1 MFFRGAR
8 KKNSKI
14 YLLIS
19 IYLFTYNVGS
29 AIFGRVTVT
38 VHATNLLLR
47 GHIKQSL
54 PQRVVNQTTG
64 IYIL

>member
-1 MFFRGAR
+1 MFFHGAR

-19 IYLFTYNVGS
+19 IYLFTYNVGL
-29 AIFGRVTVT
+29 AIFGRVTAM
-38 VHATNLLLR
+38 VHATNLLLW

-54 PQRVVNQTTG
+54 CQWEVDQTTG

>member
-1 MFFRGAR
+1 MFFHGAR

-38 VHATNLLLR
+38 VHATNYC
-47 GHIKQSL
+47 GA
-54 PQRVVNQTTG
+54 
-64 IYIL
+64 ILNSPYANEK